1 MAPSINEFFR
11 LDTLTGCHNFL
22 SFVESLNLMA
32 AQKEKSPFS
41 ILYTDLNF
49 FYSVN
54 DNKGH
59 SYGDS
64 VLRWLEIVLRE
75 ESNSPTYRIG
85 GDDFA
90 AILTNGTHTEREESL
105 QQVFARLNREGEQMD
120 IPNPPATIA
129 LIHFNADH
137 AFSINDVMFHL
148 WETIYD
154 VKKNL
159 DRAINIYWAHELIKS
174 TREAEENYGDNL
186 KYSWDVLRFI
196 ANHAVA
202 GIIGMGNALDT
213 AQKNSYLDS
222 ISGLP
227 NLRAA
232 LVKIEKAIQ
241 DAATD
246 QTFSILLIDG
256 DDLHK
261 FNEVSYAAGDEAIQ
275 KKGMVLTENLR
286 PGDFVARWRTGDEF
300 IVILLNT
307 EEEGAKV
314 VAERFRLAIK
324 EASSAWILPS
334 SISIGVAT
342 YPKHGNNTNELVD
355 AAESALKRAKDE
367 GKDRVVLAE

>member
-1 MAPSINEFFR
+1 MGNSSDEFYR
-11 LDTLTGCHNFL
+11 LDPLTGCNNFL
-22 SFVESLNLMA
+22 SFVESLSLIS
-32 AQKEKSPFS
+32 AQDEKMPFS

-54 DNKGH
+54 NQKGH

-105 QQVFARLNREGEQMD
+105 QRLFSRLNKEGKQME
-120 IPNPPATIA
+120 IPTPPATIA
-129 LIHFNADH
+129 LIHFNAGH
-137 AFSINDVMFHL
+137 TFSINDVMFHL

-159 DRAINIYWAHELIKS
+159 ERTINIYWAHDLIKAS
-174 TREAEENYGDNL
+174 QEVEDNNGEKL

-196 ANHAVA
+196 ANHAVG

-232 LVKIEKAIQ
+232 MMRMEKQISSKQ
-241 DAATD
+241 P
-246 QTFSILLIDG
+246 FSVLLMDG
-256 DDLHK
+256 DELTRY
-261 FNEVSYAAGDEAIQ
+261 NNISYAAGDDMIQ
-275 KKGMVLTENLR
+275 KISAVLSEKLR
-286 PGDFVARWRTGDEF
+286 PGDFVARWRAGDEF
-300 IVILLNT
+300 IAILPDTDND
-307 EEEGAKV
+307 GAMIV
-314 VAERFRLAIK
+314 GERFCSAIR
-324 EASSAWILPS
+324 EASTTWHFPT
-334 SISIGVAT
+334 SISIGIAT
-342 YPKHGNNTNELVD
+342 FPEHGSDVDTLVD
-355 AAESALKRAKDE
+355 IAEKALKKAKDD